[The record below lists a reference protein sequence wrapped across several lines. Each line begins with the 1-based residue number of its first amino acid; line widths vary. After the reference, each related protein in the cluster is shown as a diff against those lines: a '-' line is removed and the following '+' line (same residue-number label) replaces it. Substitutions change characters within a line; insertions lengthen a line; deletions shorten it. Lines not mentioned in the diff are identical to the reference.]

1 MFFQGSMAAI
11 VTPFCDGRVDEEK
24 LRQHIEWQIAG
35 GTDVIVPCGTTGEA
49 ATLTYEERERVVR
62 IAVEMAAGRVPV
74 LAGAGSNST
83 ACAIRLTK
91 QARAA
96 GADGTLQVTPYYN
109 KPTQEGLYRHFL
121 AVAEVIDLPMV
132 LYNVPGRTGV
142 NMLPETVL
150 RLAAIDNIV
159 GIKEASGN
167 IEQIRR
173 IIQEAPEGFV
183 VLSGDDAMN
192 LEIYRAGGQGSVSVT
207 ANVAPDRVSKMWDQF
222 RAGDIDSALR
232 LQQSLEP
239 LNQAMFMETNPI
251 PVKTALAIMG
261 RICEEFRLPLTPMSD
276 EHRVHLLSVLRQ
288 TGLVE

>member
-1 MFFQGSMAAI
+1 MAAI
-11 VTPFCDGRVDEEK
+11 VTPFCDARVDEEK
-24 LRQHIEWQIAG
+24 LRWHIEWQIAG

-83 ACAIRLTK
+83 AQAITLTK
-91 QARAA
+91 QAQAA

-121 AVAEVIDLPMV
+121 AVAQVVDLPMV

-173 IIQEAPEGFV
+173 ITQEAPEGFA

-192 LEIYRAGGQGSVSVT
+192 LEVYRAGGRGSVSVT
-207 ANVAPDRVSKMWDQF
+207 ANVAPDRVSEVWDRF
-222 RAGDIDSALR
+222 RTGDIDSASR

-239 LNQAMFMETNPI
+239 LNQVMFVETNPI

-261 RICEEFRLPLTPMSD
+261 RIREEFRLPLTPMSD
-276 EHRVHLLSVLRQ
+276 EHRAHLLSVLRQ
-288 TGLVE
+288 AGLVE